1 MKVIILSPEKK
12 LYEAAVE
19 RLVVPGEMGQ
29 FEVLENH
36 APIISTL
43 VKGLVSCY
51 GAENYTIEIQSGFIE
66 CVNNTI
72 NICVEL

>member
-1 MKVIILSPEKK
+1 MKIKILSPEKQ
-12 LYEAAVE
+12 LYATEVN
-19 RLVVPGEMGQ
+19 RVVVPGEMGQ

-43 VKGLVSCY
+43 VKGTIFCY
-51 GAENYTIEIQSGFIE
+51 GPEDYTIAIHSGFIE
-66 CVNNTI
+66 VTNNVL

>member
-1 MKVIILSPEKK
+1 MKIKILSPEKQV
-12 LYEAAVE
+12 YAAEVD
-19 RLVVPGEMGQ
+19 RVVVPGEMGQ

-43 VKGLVSCY
+43 VKGSIYCY
-51 GAENYTIEIQSGFIE
+51 GSEDYSVVIQSGFIE
-66 CVNNTI
+66 VAGNVL

>member
-1 MKVIILSPEKK
+1 MKVIILSPEKQ
-12 LYEAAVE
+12 LYEAEVD
-19 RLVVPGEMGQ
+19 RVVLPGEMGQ

-43 VKGLVSCY
+43 VKGVVSCFS
-51 GAENYTIEIQSGFIE
+51 AENYSLEVQSGFIE

>member
-1 MKVIILSPEKK
+1 MKVIILSPEKQ
-12 LYEAAVE
+12 LYEAEVD
-19 RLVVPGEMGQ
+19 RVVVPGEMGQ

-43 VKGLVSCY
+43 VKGVVACFS
-51 GAENYTIEIQSGFIE
+51 AESYTLEIQSGFIE

>member
-1 MKVIILSPEKK
+1 
-12 LYEAAVE
+12 
-19 RLVVPGEMGQ
+19 VVPGEMGQ

-43 VKGLVSCY
+43 VKGVVACFS
-51 GAENYTIEIQSGFIE
+51 AESYTLEIQSGFIE

>member
-1 MKVIILSPEKK
+1 MKVIILSPEKQ
-12 LYEAAVE
+12 LYEAEVD
-19 RLVVPGEMGQ
+19 RVVVPGEMGQ

-51 GAENYTIEIQSGFIE
+51 GAENYAIEIQSGFIE

>member
-43 VKGLVSCY
+43 VKGTIYCY
-51 GAENYTIEIQSGFIE
+51 GAEDYTFDIHSGFIE
-66 CVNNTI
+66 VANNVL

>member
-1 MKVIILSPEKK
+1 MKIKILSPEKQ
-12 LYEAAVE
+12 LYVAEVN
-19 RLVVPGEMGQ
+19 RVVVPGEMGQ

-43 VKGLVSCY
+43 VKGTIYCY
-51 GAENYTIEIQSGFIE
+51 GAEEYTVEIRSGFIE
-66 CVNNTI
+66 VTNNVL

>member
-1 MKVIILSPEKK
+1 MKVIILSPEKQ
-12 LYEAAVE
+12 LYEAEVD
-19 RLVVPGEMGQ
+19 RVVVPGEMGQ

-43 VKGLVSCY
+43 VKGVVACFN
-51 GAENYTIEIQSGFIE
+51 AESYTIEIQSGFIE

>member
-1 MKVIILSPEKK
+1 MKVIILSPEKQ
-12 LYEAAVE
+12 LYEAEVE
-19 RLVVPGEMGQ
+19 RVVVPGEMGQ

-43 VKGLVSCY
+43 VKGVVACFS
-51 GAENYTIEIQSGFIE
+51 AESYTLEIQSGFIE

>member
-1 MKVIILSPEKK
+1 MKVIILSPEKQ
-12 LYEAAVE
+12 LYEAEVD
-19 RLVVPGEMGQ
+19 RVVVPGEMGQ

-43 VKGLVSCY
+43 VKGVVACFS
-51 GAENYTIEIQSGFIE
+51 AEKYTLEIQSGFIE

>member
-1 MKVIILSPEKK
+1 MKVIILSPEKQ
-12 LYEAAVE
+12 LYEAGVD
-19 RLVVPGEMGQ
+19 RVVVPGEMGQ

-43 VKGLVSCY
+43 VKGVVACFS
-51 GAENYTIEIQSGFIE
+51 AESYTLEIQSGFIE

>member
-1 MKVIILSPEKK
+1 MKVIILSPEKQ
-12 LYEAAVE
+12 LYEAEVD
-19 RLVVPGEMGQ
+19 RVVVPGEMGQ

-43 VKGLVSCY
+43 VKGVVACFS
-51 GAENYTIEIQSGFIE
+51 AENYTLEIQSGFIE

>member
-1 MKVIILSPEKK
+1 MKVIILSPEKQ
-12 LYEAAVE
+12 LYEAEVD
-19 RLVVPGEMGQ
+19 RVVLPGEMGQ

-43 VKGLVSCY
+43 VKGVVSCFS
-51 GAENYTIEIQSGFIE
+51 AENYSLEIQSGFIE

>member
-1 MKVIILSPEKK
+1 
-12 LYEAAVE
+12 
-19 RLVVPGEMGQ
+19 MGL

-43 VKGLVSCY
+43 VKGVVSCF
-51 GAENYTIEIQSGFIE
+51 GAENYALEIQSGFIE

>member
-1 MKVIILSPEKK
+1 MKVIILSPEKQ
-12 LYEAAVE
+12 LYEAEVD
-19 RLVVPGEMGQ
+19 RVVVPGEMGQ

-43 VKGLVSCY
+43 VNGVVACFS
-51 GAENYTIEIQSGFIE
+51 AESYTLEIQSGFIE

>member
-1 MKVIILSPEKK
+1 MKVIILSPEKQ
-12 LYEAAVE
+12 LYEAEVD
-19 RLVVPGEMGQ
+19 RVVVPGEMGQ

-43 VKGLVSCY
+43 VKGWVSCF

>member
-1 MKVIILSPEKK
+1 MKVIILSPEKQ
-12 LYEAAVE
+12 LYEAEVD
-19 RLVVPGEMGQ
+19 RVVVPGEMGQ

-43 VKGLVSCY
+43 VKGVVACFS
-51 GAENYTIEIQSGFIE
+51 AESYALEIQSGFIE

>member
-1 MKVIILSPEKK
+1 MKIKILSPEKQ
-12 LYEAAVE
+12 LYAAEVN
-19 RLVVPGEMGQ
+19 RVVVPGEMGQ

-43 VKGLVSCY
+43 VKGLVSCF

>member
-1 MKVIILSPEKK
+1 MKIKILSPETQ
-12 LYEAAVE
+12 LYAAEVN
-19 RLVVPGEMGQ
+19 RVVVPGEMGQ

-43 VKGLVSCY
+43 VKGTIYCY
-51 GAENYTIEIQSGFIE
+51 GAEDNTFDIHSGFIE
-66 CVNNTI
+66 VANNVL

>member
-1 MKVIILSPEKK
+1 MKINILSPEKQ
-12 LYEAAVE
+12 LYAAEVD
-19 RLVVPGEMGQ
+19 RVVVPGEMGQ

-43 VKGLVSCY
+43 VKGSIYCY
-51 GAENYTIEIQSGFIE
+51 GSEDYSVTIQSGFIE
-66 CVNNTI
+66 VAGNVL

>member
-12 LYEAAVE
+12 LYEAEVE

-43 VKGLVSCY
+43 VKGLVSSFS
-51 GAENYTIEIQSGFIE
+51 AENYTIEIQSGFIE

>member
-1 MKVIILSPEKK
+1 MKINILSPEKQ
-12 LYEAAVE
+12 LYAAEVD
-19 RLVVPGEMGQ
+19 RVVVPGEMGQ

-43 VKGLVSCY
+43 VKGSIYCY
-51 GAENYTIEIQSGFIE
+51 GSEDYSVAIQSGFIE
-66 CVNNTI
+66 VAGNVL